1 LPDSATG
8 AGRDVI
14 LDVDDDA
21 DAIDGATNAFING
34 AAASTGRRRRAVIV
48 YIDMGLSFIKRYE

>member
-14 LDVDDDA
+14 LDVDNDA
-21 DAIDGATNAFING
+21 DEIDGTTNAFING
-34 AAASTGRRRRAVIV
+34 TAASTGRRRRAVIV
-48 YIDMGLSFIKRYE
+48 YIDMGLMFYKGYV

>member
-1 LPDSATG
+1 ME
-8 AGRDVI
+8 
-14 LDVDDDA
+14 VDDDA

-48 YIDMGLSFIKRYE
+48 YIDMGLMFYKGYV